1 MPSMKINMYYLERGT
16 AERICTD
23 MIEIMYCMTY
33 ISTVV
38 FIMHTIF
45 SGSEVKQTLLRSLL
59 LQFWQSYSEQST
71 LVLCTI
77 ANL

>member
-1 MPSMKINMYYLERGT
+1 MPSMKVNMYYLERGT

-45 SGSEVKQTLLRSLL
+45 SGSEVFRP
-59 LQFWQSYSEQST
+59 
-71 LVLCTI
+71 C
-77 ANL
+77 